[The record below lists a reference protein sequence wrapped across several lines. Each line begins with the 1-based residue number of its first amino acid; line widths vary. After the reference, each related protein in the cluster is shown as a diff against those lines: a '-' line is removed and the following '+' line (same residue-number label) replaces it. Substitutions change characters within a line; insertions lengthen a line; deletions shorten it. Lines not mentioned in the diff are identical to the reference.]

1 MDYHPWLEPQLPYP
15 DKIQEV
21 IAISILPYRGI
32 NMEQTTKHEDEKHIL
47 ITTLLMQGED
57 SPIMKQIYKERC
69 NRFHQYQ
76 PQSGYSIV
84 KSY

>member
-1 MDYHPWLEPQLPYP
+1 
-15 DKIQEV
+15 
-21 IAISILPYRGI
+21 
-32 NMEQTTKHEDEKHIL
+32 MEQTTKHENEKHVL

-57 SPIMKQIYKERC
+57 SPIMKQIFKERC